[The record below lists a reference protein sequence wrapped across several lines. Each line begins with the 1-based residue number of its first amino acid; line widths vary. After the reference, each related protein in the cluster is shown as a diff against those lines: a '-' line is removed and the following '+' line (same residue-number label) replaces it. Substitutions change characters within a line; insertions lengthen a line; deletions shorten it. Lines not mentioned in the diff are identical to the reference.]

1 MFFIVKNGIFN
12 LLGVLRILQ
21 NFWPDERVMYSVCA
35 LLLGPNFGVRLMA
48 DKKFYL
54 RLTVEKMHALVVF
67 TEKYL
72 RSKCFSSSKDTATVN
87 CRNPKTEI
95 QIEIIETQI
104 IGKQIYF
111 VIITKK
117 YFSFLLAN
125 LLVRSYLTY

>member
-21 NFWPDERVMYSVCA
+21 NFWPDERVMYIVCA
-35 LLLGPNFGVRLMA
+35 LLLGSNFGVRLMA

-72 RSKCFSSSKDTATVN
+72 RSKGFSSSNDTATVN

-117 YFSFLLAN
+117 YFSFLMAN